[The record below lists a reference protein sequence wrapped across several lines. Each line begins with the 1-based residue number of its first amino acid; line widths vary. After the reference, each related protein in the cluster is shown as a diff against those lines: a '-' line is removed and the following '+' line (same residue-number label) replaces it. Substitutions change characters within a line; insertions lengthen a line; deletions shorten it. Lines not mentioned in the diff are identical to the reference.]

1 MLMHWLQRTSMK
13 KLLGAC
19 TKRFNLWVCLRS
31 AAVGWSRSLS
41 GCSTA
46 HTHAPGRSERR
57 ANFDHLARGTRR
69 PGALATSSGARYAP
83 PSVCF

>member
-46 HTHAPGRSERR
+46 HTHTRPDAVSDAPTLTTSHAAPGGQ
-57 ANFDHLARGTRR
+57 AR
-69 PGALATSSGARYAP
+69 
-83 PSVCF
+83 